1 MNIDRELDY
10 LLESIIYQ
18 EGLLD
23 FKKEL
28 KEFKKDWNARKQAK
42 QPKPVKYKQPQID
55 IEKVKAQMA
64 ELNIRDRNSCKNSIF
79 KDLKKELKL
88 YLAKPETKA
97 KINQSKKEIMEYEE
111 KPDFK
116 FVCRYFE
123 ADIIEIIDGGQSE
136 RIELSWV
143 VDHLVNFID
152 NKYGNILMYLKM
164 SVSGGD
170 GDEGCIYID

>member
-1 MNIDRELDY
+1 MNIDEELNY
-10 LLESIIYQ
+10 LLESIVCQ

-28 KEFKKDWNARKQAK
+28 KQFKKEWNDKKQAN

-55 IEKVKAQMA
+55 VEKVKAQME

-97 KINQSKKEIMEYEE
+97 KINQSKKEILEYEDE
-111 KPDFK
+111 IDFK

-136 RIELSWV
+136 QIELSWV